1 MWLKICFVLAL
12 FDQMNYI
19 KLIYL
24 SVFCGIISILSF
36 FNIVYSY
43 YLNLYLNLN
52 TYIYTFFLS
61 FILCI
66 FFYVSKKN
74 DVKKT
79 TIYEKILT
87 VFLGYFLLPLIISIP
102 FYFSIYN
109 LTFVNSYFEAISGF
123 TSTGFTIFDNINDI
137 DQSLILWRS
146 SSQWIGGLY
155 FLFSVILLIDIF
167 DHSFKKSLTNFISF
181 NKAETFKQSL
191 KIFLLYT
198 SITLG
203 IFIILNMSGI
213 RLFNS
218 LNLAM
223 TLISSGGFLPSNNL
237 SNVLTNNYQII
248 VTSLLMLTSF
258 FSIFLVYNLVFAK
271 NHNMNFFNE
280 DIHLLFYFILLMF
293 IFFIFLNFDN
303 NFITLFLSITSSVS
317 NIGFSLNNNST
328 NLSFILLLLVIIG
341 GSFFSTSSGIRFL
354 KIYSLFK
361 YSINEILSYSK
372 PKNIFVNKHL
382 FSKEYFRLD
391 EIYKYFLSVIIFI
404 LSLLFLTFLLTLTDI
419 EFEKSFK
426 LSVLT
431 LMNTVNSSIYGL
443 SDFSFYDL
451 HSLTKYYLIFFMIIG
466 RLELLTLLI
475 ICKKFLFKN

>member
-1 MWLKICFVLAL
+1 
-12 FDQMNYI
+12 MNYI

-52 TYIYTFFLS
+52 TYVYTFLLS
-61 FILCI
+61 IVLTII
-66 FFYVSKKN
+66 FYISKNKEE
-74 DVKKT
+74 KKI
-79 TIYEKILT
+79 TIYEKIITIL
-87 VFLGYFLLPLIISIP
+87 LGYFLLPLIIAIP

-123 TSTGFTIFDNINDI
+123 TSTGFTIFDNINHI

-146 SSQWIGGLY
+146 ASQWVGGLY
-155 FLFSVILLIDIF
+155 FLFSIILLIDIF

-181 NKAETFKQSL
+181 NKAETLKQSL
-191 KIFLLYT
+191 KIFLLY
-198 SITLG
+198 SLITLG
-203 IFIILNMSGI
+203 IFVILNIFEI
-213 RLFNS
+213 RMFYS

-223 TLISSGGFLPSNNL
+223 TVISSGGFLPSNNL
-237 SNVLTNNYQII
+237 SNILINNSQII
-248 VTSLLMLTSF
+248 ITSLLMLISF
-258 FSIFLVYNLVFAK
+258 FSIFLSYNLIFTK
-271 NHNMNFFNE
+271 NHNLNFFNE
-280 DIHLLFYFILLMF
+280 DIHLLFYLLSLLI

-303 NFITLFLSITSSVS
+303 NFSEIFLSLISSVS
-317 NIGFSLNNNST
+317 NIGFSLDNTSQNI
-328 NLSFILLLLVIIG
+328 SFIFLILVMIG

-361 YSINEILSYSK
+361 YSINEILSYSR

-382 FSKEYFRLD
+382 FSKELFQLN
-391 EIYKYFLSVIIFI
+391 EIYKYFLTVIIFI
-404 LSLLFLTFLLTLTDI
+404 ISLLFLTFLLTLSGI
-419 EFEKSFK
+419 EFENSFK
-426 LSVLT
+426 LSILT
-431 LMNTVNSSIYGL
+431 LMNTVNSSMYGL

-451 HSLTKYYLIFFMIIG
+451 QFFTKYYLIFFMVIG